1 MKLTDVSQ
9 NIYSFVNE
17 FNIIEKSSKKLNNDT
32 IHIFTH
38 LYEIILESYKY
49 FSKMKENNAIKYKI
63 TKYENPKQ
71 VRKPIT
77 FDDASFP
84 IDILNIINTTSSC
97 EICYS
102 FTILNKTINIYFIL
116 NDSCEKIKKQK
127 YDSYSEF
134 IIIWLFI
141 AIKYAEKDCSDN
153 YSIYLYFTNHPKIL
167 PIDKKIIIDRI
178 HVNTAFT
185 RACNSPGEIVVF
197 RKEEWFKVLIHE
209 TFHTFNLDFSNM
221 YFNETKKH
229 IQQIFNIDTNIDLFE
244 AYTEFWALIIHT
256 IFCSFYLIQD
266 KDNINLFLK
275 TAANLIYIERSYSF
289 FQMVKILDY
298 MGIQYNNLH
307 STDNKSV
314 TLKDMCY
321 KDKTNV
327 LCYYIIKLVL
337 LDNYQEFFMWC
348 LENNIN
354 LLMFNI
360 DEKKKQLKL
369 VNFIET
375 HYKTKLFLSRVKKS
389 ELVFKRLKIMNGTYL
404 LKNTRMSAIELK
416 L

>member
-1 MKLTDVSQ
+1 MKLTNVSE
-9 NIYSFVNE
+9 NIISFVNE
-17 FNIIEKSSKKLNNDT
+17 FNIIEKSSKKLNNET

-38 LYEIILESYKY
+38 LYEIILKSYKY
-49 FSKMKENNAIKYKI
+49 FLKMKENKLIKCKM
-63 TKYENPKQ
+63 TKYNKHTQ
-71 VRKPIT
+71 VTKPIIFNDST
-77 FDDASFP
+77 FPA
-84 IDILNIINTTSSC
+84 DIINIINTTSSC

-102 FTILNKTINIYFIL
+102 FIILNKRINIYFIL
-116 NDSCEKIKKQK
+116 NDLYDKINKEK
-127 YDSYSEF
+127 YDSHAKL
-134 IIIWLFI
+134 IIMWLFI
-141 AIKYAEKDCSDN
+141 AISYAQKDCSDH
-153 YSIYLYFTNHPKIL
+153 YSIYLYFTNHNKTL
-167 PIDKKIIIDRI
+167 PIDNKIIIDRI

-185 RACNSPGEIVVF
+185 RSCNSPGEIVVF
-197 RKEEWFKVLIHE
+197 RKEEWFKVFIHE
-209 TFHTFNLDFSNM
+209 TFHSFNLDFSNM
-221 YFNETKKH
+221 YFTETQKNIK
-229 IQQIFNIDTNIDLFE
+229 QIFNIDTNIDLFE

-266 KDNINLFLK
+266 KHNINLFLK

-298 MGIQYNNLH
+298 MGIKYNNLH
-307 STDNKSV
+307 STDNISV

-337 LDNYQEFFMWC
+337 LDNYQDFFMWC

-360 DEKKKQLKL
+360 DEKKKQLKF

-375 HYKTKLFLSRVKKS
+375 HYKTKLFLSRVKKA
-389 ELVFKRLKIMNGTYL
+389 ELLFKRLKLMNGTYL

-416 L
+416 

>member
-1 MKLTDVSQ
+1 MKLTGVSQ

-17 FNIIEKSSKKLNNDT
+17 FNIIEKSSKKINNDT

-49 FSKMKENNAIKYKI
+49 FSKMKENNAIQYKI
-63 TKYENPKQ
+63 TKYENPTQ
-71 VRKPIT
+71 VRKPII
-77 FDDASFP
+77 FDDAAFP

-116 NDSCEKIKKQK
+116 NDLCEKIKKEK

-141 AIKYAEKDCSDN
+141 AIKYAQKDCSDN
-153 YSIYLYFTNHPKIL
+153 YSIYLYFTNHHKIL

-266 KDNINLFLK
+266 KHNINLFLK

-298 MGIQYNNLH
+298 MGIKYNNLH
-307 STDNKSV
+307 STDNISV

-337 LDNYQEFFMWC
+337 LDNYQDFFMWC

-360 DEKKKQLKL
+360 DEKKKQLKF

-375 HYKTKLFLSRVKKS
+375 HYKTKLFLSRVKKA
-389 ELVFKRLKIMNGTYL
+389 ELLFKRLKLMNGTYL

-416 L
+416 